1 MSPHL
6 LLLLLLAPATPINI
20 LDKLARIKD
29 SLLDKVWTSASKS
42 SIRMFVIR
50 GLLLVESGY
59 YRFHI

>member
-29 SLLDKVWTSASKS
+29 SLLDKVRT
-42 SIRMFVIR
+42 
-50 GLLLVESGY
+50 LVLVDAKC
-59 YRFHI
+59 